1 LEPDNARDRKDT
13 DEGDTSLSLEP
24 GAGEHALN
32 EGPLDRTAAREA
44 SVASLSVDPA
54 TPLFRVRSF
63 SLLFI
68 TRVAS
73 TTAFQMLS
81 VVVGWHV
88 YELTDSPL
96 QLGLIGLAQ
105 FMAPVIFM
113 VPAGQIVDRYN
124 RRFVLRCCYALAFLS
139 SGGLMLV
146 AAMPTPSLG
155 AIYVLIFLNMAARTF
170 EQPLMQALLPAM
182 VPRPILNRAIAAHV
196 SARHLSVMLG
206 PSLGGVLYIF
216 GPVFD
221 YGVCTFLVLAAVV
234 ATLMMPD
241 PGRPADQPDV
251 SLDTVLAGFRF
262 IWRCEV
268 ILGAMLFDFTAA
280 LFGSV
285 NALFPIYA
293 RDILQ
298 TGAWGAGV
306 LRSAPALGA
315 LLGAAVLARFP
326 IRRSGGLWLYSGFA
340 LTGVAALVFGVST
353 SLALSLA
360 ALMVVGLGDMVSTV
374 VRQTLIQMTTPD
386 DMRGRVFAVNS
397 LFYGTASHLGSF
409 RAGVM
414 AAWIGAVGSVAV
426 GSCAI
431 IATVALWAWLFPALR
446 RVDRPDEVQPSDRA
460 G

>member
-1 LEPDNARDRKDT
+1 MS
-13 DEGDTSLSLEP
+13 G
-24 GAGEHALN
+24 GA
-32 EGPLDRTAAREA
+32 LDSGA
-44 SVASLSVDPA
+44 SVESLPIDPA

-63 SLLFI
+63 NLLFI

-73 TTAFQMLS
+73 TTAFQMIS

-88 YELTDSPL
+88 YELTDSAL

-105 FMAPVIFM
+105 FMAPVILM

-124 RRFVLRCCYALAFLS
+124 RRTVLRLSYALAFAS
-139 SGGLMLV
+139 SAGLMLV
-146 AAMPTPSLG
+146 AAMPQPSLA
-155 AIYVLIFLNMAARTF
+155 AIYLLVFANMAARTF

-182 VPRPILNRAIAAHV
+182 VPRAILNRAIAAHV
-196 SARHLSVMLG
+196 SARHLSVLIG
-206 PSLGGVLYIF
+206 PSLGGILYVF

-221 YGVCTFLVLAAVV
+221 YGVCTSLVLAAVI

-241 PGRPADQPDV
+241 PGRPAEPPDV
-251 SLDTVLAGFRF
+251 SLDTILAGFRF
-262 IWRCEV
+262 IWRYEV
-268 ILGAMLFDFTAA
+268 ILGAMLFEFAAA

-285 NALFPIYA
+285 SALFPIYA
-293 RDILQ
+293 RDILE

-315 LLGAAVLARFP
+315 LLGAAVLARVP
-326 IRRSGGLWLYSGFA
+326 IRHGGGFWLYLGFA
-340 LTGVAALVFGVST
+340 LTGVATLVFSVSH
-353 SLALSLA
+353 SLALSIA
-360 ALMVVGLGDMVSTV
+360 ALMLVGIGDIVSTV
-374 VRQTLIQMTTPD
+374 IRQTLIQMTTPD

-414 AAWIGAVGSVAV
+414 AEYIGAIGSAAIGGV
-426 GSCAI
+426 AI
-431 IATVALWAWLFPALR
+431 IATVVLWAWLFPALR
-446 RVDRPDEVQPSDRA
+446 RVDRPDEPLPFDRIKRR

>member
-1 LEPDNARDRKDT
+1 LNDGHPPPDPKQAAA
-13 DEGDTSLSLEP
+13 TSIENLP
-24 GAGEHALN
+24 I
-32 EGPLDRTAAREA
+32 
-44 SVASLSVDPA
+44 DPS

-88 YELTDSPL
+88 YELTDSAL

-105 FMAPVIFM
+105 FIAPLLFM

-124 RRFVLRCCYALAFLS
+124 RRVVLRCCYAVAFLS
-139 SGGLMLV
+139 SAGLMLV
-146 AAMPTPSLG
+146 AAMPAPSLA
-155 AIYVLIFLNMAARTF
+155 AIYGLIFVNMAARTF

-182 VPRPILNRAIAAHV
+182 VPRVILNRAIAAHV
-196 SARHLSVMLG
+196 SARHLSVLIG

-221 YGVCTFLVLAAVV
+221 YGVCTALVLAAVV

-241 PGRPADQPDV
+241 PGSPKDLPAL
-251 SLDTVLAGFRF
+251 SLETLLAGFRF
-262 IWRCEV
+262 MWRYET
-268 ILGAMLFDFTAA
+268 ILGAMLFEFAAA
-280 LFGSV
+280 LFGSAS
-285 NALFPIYA
+285 ALFPIYA
-293 RDILQ
+293 RDILE

-315 LLGAAVLARFP
+315 LIGAAYLARFP
-326 IRRSGGLWLYSGFA
+326 IRRAGGIWLYAGFA
-340 LTGVAALVFGVST
+340 LTGAATIVFGLST
-353 SLALSLA
+353 SLVLSIA
-360 ALMVVGLGDMVSTV
+360 ALMLVGVGDMVSTV
-374 VRQTLIQMTTPD
+374 IRQTLIQVNTPD
-386 DMRGRVFAVNS
+386 EMRGRVFAVNS

-414 AAWIGAVGSVAV
+414 AEWIGAVGSVAF
-426 GSCAI
+426 GGGAI
-431 IATVALWAWLFPALR
+431 IATVLLWAWLFPALR
-446 RVDRPDEVQPSDRA
+446 RVDRPDELQPDDPKAARRE
-460 G
+460 